1 MASPERK
8 EIQPLPWYGSVILII
23 VGAAIWGWAAAC
35 QIGGIDELGRVLV
48 YIPMG
53 SLFGMSLQR

>member
-8 EIQPLPWYGSVILII
+8 EVSPVPWYGSVILI
-23 VGAAIWGWAAAC
+23 VLGAAIWGWSAAC
-35 QIGGIDELGRVLV
+35 NITGVIELGRVLV

-53 SLFGMSLQR
+53 SL